1 MSMASAVARK
11 MPVQCEAA
19 RRRLVFPLPADAQQ
33 LRRIGPARIDCAG
46 VAHGTRISEAAP
58 SAGPLKGRAG
68 DHGDFR
74 PRARASGTLGASLG
88 RVQDPFRH
96 GRVLVEGTRLHWA
109 ELGGNGAATSAP
121 PVVLLHGL
129 TDSHLTWNSVAPL
142 LARDRRVLMP
152 DLPGCGLSSRPDA
165 SYELGWHA
173 RVIAR
178 WLQSMGLTEVDIVGH
193 SFGGGVAQVLLLECP
208 ERIRRIVLVAPGG
221 LGRDVGFWL
230 KLATFPKVVEYFG
243 QPFMGFGTRRALGGA
258 HERSSEHDV
267 KALSQMNAARG
278 TARAFSRT
286 VRDVIDWRG
295 QRRLFSHRSDEVS
308 VFPPIAVFWG
318 DRDTLIPIAHG
329 EAFVAA
335 TEGVELKV
343 FSDCGHYLYQQ
354 QPEAFVDALREFL
367 DDPSAPPARLRVT
380 ALEPK
385 QPAPIPKRIV
395 RAVVRGLQRLRAGAE
410 QMQ

>member
-1 MSMASAVARK
+1 
-11 MPVQCEAA
+11 
-19 RRRLVFPLPADAQQ
+19 
-33 LRRIGPARIDCAG
+33 
-46 VAHGTRISEAAP
+46 
-58 SAGPLKGRAG
+58 
-68 DHGDFR
+68 
-74 PRARASGTLGASLG
+74 
-88 RVQDPFRH
+88 VQDPIRH
-96 GRVLVEGTRLHWA
+96 GRVLVEGTSLHWA
-109 ELGGNGAATSAP
+109 ELGESGVATSAT

-129 TDSHLTWNSVAPL
+129 TDSHLTWKSIAPL

-165 SYELGWHA
+165 SYELSWHA

-178 WLQSMGLTEVDIVGH
+178 WLESMRLDQVDIVGH

-208 ERIRRIVLVAPGG
+208 ERIRRIVLVASGG

-258 HERSSEHDV
+258 HERSSVQDV
-267 KALSQMNAARG
+267 AALSEMNAERG

-286 VRDVIDWRG
+286 VRDVIDWQG
-295 QRRLFSHRSDEVS
+295 QRRLFSQRASEVS

-318 DRDTLIPIAHG
+318 DRDTLIPITHG
-329 EAFVAA
+329 EAFVAS

-343 FSDCGHYLYQQ
+343 FSGCGHYLHQQ

-367 DDPSAPPARLRVT
+367 DDPSAPPARLRVAT
-380 ALEPK
+380 AERK
-385 QPAPIPKRIV
+385 APAPIPKRIA
-395 RAVVRGLQRLRAGAE
+395 RTVVRGLQRLRDSTE
-410 QMQ
+410 PMRRER

>member
-1 MSMASAVARK
+1 MV
-11 MPVQCEAA
+11 
-19 RRRLVFPLPADAQQ
+19 
-33 LRRIGPARIDCAG
+33 PARLSVGHAG
-46 VAHGTRISEAAP
+46 
-58 SAGPLKGRAG
+58 
-68 DHGDFR
+68 
-74 PRARASGTLGASLG
+74 ARLR

-96 GRVLVEGTRLHWA
+96 GRVLIEGTRLHWA
-109 ELGGNGAATSAP
+109 ELGGNDAAESSAP

-165 SYELGWHA
+165 SYELDWHA

-178 WLQSMGLTEVDIVGH
+178 WLESMGLTAVDIVGH

-208 ERIRRIVLVAPGG
+208 ERIRRIVLVASGG

-230 KLATFPKVVEYFG
+230 KLATFPKMVEYFG

-258 HERSSEHDV
+258 HERSSKQDV
-267 KALSQMNAARG
+267 KALSRMNAERG

-295 QRRLFSHRSDEVS
+295 QTRLFSQRASEIP

-318 DRDTLIPIAHG
+318 DHDTLIPIAHG
-329 EAFVAA
+329 AALVAA
-335 TEGVELKV
+335 TEGVRLKV
-343 FSDCGHYLYQQ
+343 FSGCGHYLYQQ

-367 DDPSAPPARLRVT
+367 DDPSAPRARLR
-380 ALEPK
+380 P
-385 QPAPIPKRIV
+385 PAAIAKELAPLLTRIAGSV
-395 RAVVRGLQRLRAGAE
+395 ARRMQRLLGDAE
-410 QMQ
+410 HVR